1 METEHLVSKILVNE
15 QANHTCS
22 MCPAR
27 LYEPVNRKVVFGIG
41 NTCAKVMFIL
51 PNYDITTK
59 SKYKTLLDVLA
70 KAYEKV
76 TGFNMFEQVYT
87 TRLIKCYTNSNYDII
102 KACTNFCISYLYTE
116 IKVVRPE
123 NVVFF
128 GNTYENY
135 IKGGGKPFTNVIECI
150 SPGVLFY
157 DNEDTI
163 KVFYE
168 QLAEAL
174 R

>member
-1 METEHLVSKILVNE
+1 METEHLVTKLYVNE
-15 QANHTCS
+15 QCNHTCS

-27 LYEPVNRKVVFGIG
+27 LYEPTLRKVVFGIG
-41 NTCAKVMFIL
+41 NTCSKIMFIL
-51 PNYDITTK
+51 PNYDISTNK
-59 SKYKTLLDVLA
+59 NYKTLLDMLA
-70 KAYEKV
+70 QAYEKV

-87 TRLIKCYTNSNYDII
+87 TRLIKCYTNSSYDIVS
-102 KACTNFCISYLYTE
+102 ACTKFCISYLYTE

-123 NVVFF
+123 TVVFF
-128 GNTYENY
+128 GNTYNNY
-135 IKGGGKPFTNVIECI
+135 IKGGGTPFKNVIECI

-157 DNEDTI
+157 DNQDTI